1 MMNELKVKEKLTEFL
16 IEDIG
21 CGDLTTGSLGNKDQW
36 IQGHFISKEDGIFAG
51 EEIIKL
57 GFSLISKDTEVI
69 LFKHDGDRIVKG
81 DIIASVEGTFSTL
94 MAGERVILN
103 LVQRMSGIAT
113 MTNEFVHIL
122 DGSGIRICDTR
133 KVMPG
138 LKIFDKYAVTCGGGY
153 NHRFGLYDGVMLKD
167 NHVAAVGSTGDA
179 IREVRKRVGHMIRV
193 EVEIETEEALLQA
206 VEAKA
211 DIIMFDNRSPEEIK
225 SWMRHVPDHI
235 VTEVSGGIT
244 LENIHQYRE
253 TGVNYIS
260 IGALTHSVSGLDISF
275 NIASQK
281 EGEGK

>member
-1 MMNELKVKEKLTEFL
+1 MNELKVKEKLTEFL

-21 CGDLTTGSLGNKDQW
+21 CGDLTTSSLPNKDQW

-57 GFSLISKDTEVI
+57 GFSLISKDAEVI
-69 LFKHDGDRIVKG
+69 LFKHDGDRVMKG

-113 MTNEFVHIL
+113 MTNEFVHVL

-167 NHVAAVGSTGDA
+167 NHVAAVGSTGAA
-179 IREVRKRVGHMIRV
+179 IREVRGRVGHMIRI

-225 SWMRHVPDHI
+225 SWMRHVPDDI